1 METPGMVLDHQ
12 VIINAVLG
20 VLLALVGWFARQVW
34 DSVKDLQ
41 REIRDIEVDLPRNYI
56 RRDEFMDN
64 MREIKDMLGKIFD
77 RLDNKADKI

>member
-1 METPGMVLDHQ
+1 METPGMVVDHQ
-12 VIINAVLG
+12 VIINAILG

-34 DSVKDLQ
+34 DAVKDLQ

>member
-1 METPGMVLDHQ
+1 MVLDHQ

-20 VLLALVGWFARQVW
+20 VLLALGGWFARQVW
-34 DSVKDLQ
+34 DAVKDLQ

>member
-1 METPGMVLDHQ
+1 MVVDHQ
-12 VIINAVLG
+12 VIINAILG

-34 DSVKDLQ
+34 DAVKDLQ

>member
-1 METPGMVLDHQ
+1 MEAPGMVLDHQ

-34 DSVKDLQ
+34 DAVKDLQ

>member
-12 VIINAVLG
+12 VIINAGLG

-34 DSVKDLQ
+34 DAVKDLQ

>member
-12 VIINAVLG
+12 VIINAILG

-34 DSVKDLQ
+34 DAVKDLQ

>member
-34 DSVKDLQ
+34 DAVKDLQ

>member
-1 METPGMVLDHQ
+1 MDAPGMVLDHQ

-34 DSVKDLQ
+34 DAVKDLQ